1 MIALLLLVIAA
12 NVGQA
17 LSLFGPAESRPH
29 VAIRSPRSAAR
40 SRGTRNAYRGPRP
53 AVMTRY
59 PQVAPRVVRI
69 D

>member
-17 LSLFGPAESRPH
+17 LSLSGPAESRPH
-29 VAIRSPRSAAR
+29 VAI
-40 SRGTRNAYRGPRP
+40 
-53 AVMTRY
+53 RY

>member
-1 MIALLLLVIAA
+1 MKRWLLLAFFCYTSFAQQCEVY
-12 NVGQA
+12 
-17 LSLFGPAESRPH
+17 
-29 VAIRSPRSAAR
+29 AIRSPRSAAR

>member
-1 MIALLLLVIAA
+1 MKEIAGDPKRIVP
-12 NVGQA
+12 G
-17 LSLFGPAESRPH
+17 H
-29 VAIRSPRSAAR
+29 D
-40 SRGTRNAYRGPRP
+40 P